1 MGLSFDIDKMKDAVE
16 RFGTAR
22 ILVIGDVMLDQ
33 FIWGRVGRISP
44 EAPVPV
50 VEVDQETYMLGG
62 AANVVHNLAALGCRT
77 LVCGLVGDDEAGK
90 HVCELLEDL
99 EVPCDGVIRSDA
111 RPTTVKTRVVAHSQ
125 QVVRVDR
132 EHRLPARDS
141 EVEDM
146 QTYLDK
152 ILPDC
157 DAVIIS
163 DYAKGVISQKLLGP
177 LMEKS
182 RKGQKII
189 TVDPKVSNMQLYA
202 GATVITPN
210 HHEALAAAR
219 INGDDPKAI
228 IKAGR
233 RLLEELEAKHVLVT
247 QSEKGMTLFT
257 KGQETHIPTM
267 AKKVFD
273 VTGAGDTVISTLTL
287 GLVAGLTPPD
297 AAAMANFAAGVVV
310 GEVGTSAVTAGR
322 LARALDE
329 NAQAL
334 AQLTP
339 NGHPAH

>member
-1 MGLSFDIDKMKDAVE
+1 MALAFDIQKMKDAVE
-16 RFGTAR
+16 RFSMAR

-77 LVCGLVGDDEAGK
+77 LVCGLVGDDEAGRQ
-90 HVCELLEDL
+90 VCELLEDL
-99 EVPCDGVIRSDA
+99 EVPCDGIIKSDS

-132 EHRLPARDS
+132 EHRLPARDA
-141 EVEDM
+141 EIEDL
-146 QTYLDK
+146 QAYLDK
-152 ILPDC
+152 VLPDC

-163 DYAKGVISQKLLGP
+163 DYAKGVITGRLLEP
-177 LMEKS
+177 LMQKS

-189 TVDPKVSNMQLYA
+189 TVDPKVVNMSLYA

-210 HHEALAAAR
+210 HHEAVAAAR
-219 INGDDPKAI
+219 INGDDPKAV

-233 RLLEELEAKHVLVT
+233 RLLEELEARYVLVT
-247 QSEKGMTLFT
+247 QSERGMTLFT
-257 KGQETHIPTM
+257 KGHETHIPTM

-287 GLVAGLTPPD
+287 GLVAGLTPQD

-334 AQLTP
+334 SQLSLE
-339 NGHPAH
+339 NHNAH